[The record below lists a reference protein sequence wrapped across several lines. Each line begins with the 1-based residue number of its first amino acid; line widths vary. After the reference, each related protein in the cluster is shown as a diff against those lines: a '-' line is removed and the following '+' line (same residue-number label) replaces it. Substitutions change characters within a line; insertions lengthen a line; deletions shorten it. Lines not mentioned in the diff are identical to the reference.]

1 MLALADIVVGFL
13 VASSVGE
20 VSARALVRAF
30 WVLSGG
36 LSSGLELSL
45 SPGVMVLSD
54 SVGGSVSGGV
64 DVCGGSG
71 FLNRLGSSTVSCVS
85 MVDGVPGSL
94 SP

>member
-1 MLALADIVVGFL
+1 
-13 VASSVGE
+13 
-20 VSARALVRAF
+20 
-30 WVLSGG
+30 
-36 LSSGLELSL
+36 
-45 SPGVMVLSD
+45 
-54 SVGGSVSGGV
+54 VSGGV